1 MAAVV
6 SVGAV
11 LVLQLALFPIPFG
24 VWLQGA
30 VLGLLGS
37 LMAVGL
43 GLTYRLNKVI
53 NFAQGDLGTAPAV
66 LAVGLIGFSGV
77 NYFLGLATG
86 LVASLLL
93 TATAEILVVRRFRRS
108 PRLILTVATI
118 GLSQL
123 LVVLSLLIPRI
134 WGQAPI
140 ATAVAKFPWHLTW
153 HVGPVVFDADD
164 LVAVIVSLACLAAV
178 SLWFT
183 RSDVGLAVQ
192 AVGDRRDRASML
204 GIPVGRLQSV
214 TWVVAGVLSFVS
226 IFFQAT
232 ILGLPLDPTYGL
244 TALVTALAALALGNF
259 SELPVIAAS
268 AVALGILEQGV
279 AWDDPANPALGLAVL
294 AGVVFAAIVVRQLL
308 ANRTDREAESSLALA
323 GSVRELPARLRDLT
337 EVRVGAPV
345 GALVAF
351 AAAATLPL
359 WLGPG
364 EVIRGSALVVLAIVG
379 CSVVVLTGWSGQVS
393 LGQMSFAAVGA
404 TVGAVAL
411 ADWHWDLSLAL
422 LLAGAAA
429 GAVAVVVGIPTL
441 RLDGMF
447 AAVTT
452 LAFSLAAS
460 GYLLV
465 REEFSWIPQSQ
476 LGVPYLFGLSLS
488 SQTAVFEVCLG
499 VLVLVLLALHG
510 LRHSRT
516 GRVLPRAASQRAGG
530 VGLRRARP
538 AGQAHRVRPLR
549 FHRRPGRLPLARG
562 EPVVPGDIVPGAGQL
577 GRVHLDGGRRIG
589 VRLRRHP
596 RCRHRR
602 GQRHLPA
609 AELAALPVSDR
620 RAARP
625 HPLPARPGRPLLR
638 PARLGP
644 RGVVPPSSH
653 GRARRPR
660 PGRRGAGPV
669 SRLAKLGGGA
679 SLFPL
684 GVLFAIEL
692 LDQATQSAFNVLTP
706 NIRDAFHLTNA
717 GILLI
722 VAIAGAAALACTL
735 PIAVLADRT
744 NRVRIA
750 LVGAL
755 VGAAFSIGLGVAQ
768 GVVVATIMLVGVSMG
783 QAVIFPTHNSLLAD
797 YYPVPARPRIYSA
810 HRSGINIG
818 AIVGV
823 LLGAGLA
830 AVFSWRAPFF
840 FFAVPIVLVVI
851 VGLRLREPPR
861 GRHEQLEL
869 SEQMLASERG
879 EPAPL
884 DDAPSPTLTVVPDS
898 VAALD
903 VPVEAPPS
911 LGEAWRTVW
920 KIGVLR
926 RIFIAL
932 PFLAA
937 AIAGFTSLASL
948 QYQETFH
955 LDAVQRAYLIAP
967 IQVFDL
973 LGLAVGAVIATRLA
987 RRDIGLVFRMLAVAS
1002 MVAAGFAVLFAL
1014 APTVPLAFVG
1024 NAGIDFSLAI
1034 VGPGVLASLSIAIPS
1049 RVRSVGFSIGALFVL
1064 PGFLVLPSVGALGD
1078 AVGFRYG
1085 LLILVPIFVIGGL
1098 IVASAGGLI
1107 GRDVQDVWNSMRTR
1121 TQMLVDRQAGRL
1133 PLLAVRELN
1142 VGYDGVVVLD
1152 DVAIDIGEGEIVAL
1166 VGTNGAGKSTLLRAI
1181 GGVVEAD
1188 HGAIV
1193 FDGRDIT
1200 HLPPDE
1206 IARLGVAQVP
1216 GGEGIFPNLRVEDNL
1231 RVAAWQGRRRGE
1243 HDADMI
1249 DEALSAFPTLDSR
1262 RDERAA
1268 NLSGGQQQML
1278 ALAMATITRPKLFLI
1293 DELSL
1298 GLSPIVVE
1306 QLLGAIETMRQGG
1319 TAILLVEQSMNV
1331 AVAVADRVYVMET
1344 GVVRF
1349 SGTAEELAAHP
1360 ELLWSVYLDKAA
1372 KAMESPPP
1380 ALGAP
1385 SGAGRG
1391 LTEVEVRGLSLS
1403 FGGNNA
1409 LNDVSLH
1416 ADHGEIVGIIGPNG
1430 AGKTTLF
1437 DVVSGFLRPD
1447 TGSVELAGLDVT
1459 DRTASARA
1467 RLGLGRSFQ
1476 DSRLF
1481 SGLTVRDAVAVSLER
1496 FTDVSDPFN
1505 AILRLP
1511 LQVRTEAAVM
1521 ERVDELLDLFGLDR
1535 YADNLVSELSTGSR
1549 RLVDLAAVVAHQPS
1563 VVLLDEPSSGVA
1575 QREVEAMVGL
1585 LRNVRDRLNATM
1597 LVVEHDIAFIAE
1609 LADRLVAMDQGA
1621 VLTSGAPR
1629 HVLESPLVGEAF
1641 LGSDPLALSRSGAA
1655 TTTTEVDPP

>member
-1 MAAVV
+1 
-6 SVGAV
+6 
-11 LVLQLALFPIPFG
+11 
-24 VWLQGA
+24 
-30 VLGLLGS
+30 
-37 LMAVGL
+37 
-43 GLTYRLNKVI
+43 
-53 NFAQGDLGTAPAV
+53 
-66 LAVGLIGFSGV
+66 
-77 NYFLGLATG
+77 
-86 LVASLLL
+86 
-93 TATAEILVVRRFRRS
+93 
-108 PRLILTVATI
+108 
-118 GLSQL
+118 
-123 LVVLSLLIPRI
+123 
-134 WGQAPI
+134 
-140 ATAVAKFPWHLTW
+140 
-153 HVGPVVFDADD
+153 
-164 LVAVIVSLACLAAV
+164 
-178 SLWFT
+178 
-183 RSDVGLAVQ
+183 
-192 AVGDRRDRASML
+192 
-204 GIPVGRLQSV
+204 
-214 TWVVAGVLSFVS
+214 
-226 IFFQAT
+226 
-232 ILGLPLDPTYGL
+232 
-244 TALVTALAALALGNF
+244 
-259 SELPVIAAS
+259 
-268 AVALGILEQGV
+268 
-279 AWDDPANPALGLAVL
+279 
-294 AGVVFAAIVVRQLL
+294 
-308 ANRTDREAESSLALA
+308 
-323 GSVRELPARLRDLT
+323 
-337 EVRVGAPV
+337 
-345 GALVAF
+345 
-351 AAAATLPL
+351 
-359 WLGPG
+359 
-364 EVIRGSALVVLAIVG
+364 
-379 CSVVVLTGWSGQVS
+379 
-393 LGQMSFAAVGA
+393 
-404 TVGAVAL
+404 
-411 ADWHWDLSLAL
+411 
-422 LLAGAAA
+422 
-429 GAVAVVVGIPTL
+429 
-441 RLDGMF
+441 
-447 AAVTT
+447 
-452 LAFSLAAS
+452 
-460 GYLLV
+460 
-465 REEFSWIPQSQ
+465 
-476 LGVPYLFGLSLS
+476 
-488 SQTAVFEVCLG
+488 
-499 VLVLVLLALHG
+499 
-510 LRHSRT
+510 
-516 GRVLPRAASQRAGG
+516 
-530 VGLRRARP
+530 
-538 AGQAHRVRPLR
+538 
-549 FHRRPGRLPLARG
+549 
-562 EPVVPGDIVPGAGQL
+562 
-577 GRVHLDGGRRIG
+577 
-589 VRLRRHP
+589 
-596 RCRHRR
+596 
-602 GQRHLPA
+602 
-609 AELAALPVSDR
+609 
-620 RAARP
+620 
-625 HPLPARPGRPLLR
+625 
-638 PARLGP
+638 
-644 RGVVPPSSH
+644 
-653 GRARRPR
+653 
-660 PGRRGAGPV
+660 V

-684 GVLFAIEL
+684 GVLFGIEL

-722 VAIAGAAALACTL
+722 VAIAGAAALGCTV

-755 VGAAFSIGLGVAQ
+755 VGAAFSIGLGLAQ
-768 GVVVATIMLVGVSMG
+768 GIVVATIMLVGVSMG

-797 YYPVPARPRIYSA
+797 YYPVPARPRVYSA
-810 HRSGINIG
+810 HRSGISIG

-823 LLGAGLA
+823 LIGAGLA

-840 FFAVPIVLVVI
+840 FFAVPIIVVVI
-851 VGLRLREPPR
+851 IGLRLREPVR

-884 DDAPSPTLTVVPDS
+884 DDLPSAAPDAVGTTAVATAAVATAVPEATLDI
-898 VAALD
+898 
-903 VPVEAPPS
+903 PVETPPS

-967 IQVFDL
+967 IQLFDL

-987 RRDIGLVFRMLAVAS
+987 RRGIGLVFRMLAVAS
-1002 MVAAGFAVLFAL
+1002 MVAACFAVLFAL
-1014 APTVPLAFVG
+1014 APNVPLAFIG
-1024 NAGIDFSLAI
+1024 NAGIDASLAI
-1034 VGPGVLASLSIAIPS
+1034 VGPGVLASLSLAIPA

-1098 IVASAGGLI
+1098 IVASAGSLI
-1107 GRDVQDVWNSMRTR
+1107 ERDVRDVWTSMRTR
-1121 TQMLVDRQAGRL
+1121 TQMLLDRNAGRL
-1133 PLLAVRELN
+1133 PLLAVRELA
-1142 VGYDGVVVLD
+1142 VGYDGVVVLA
-1152 DVAIDIGEGEIVAL
+1152 DVAIEIGEGEIVAL

-1243 HDADMI
+1243 RDADMI
-1249 DEALSAFPTLDSR
+1249 EEALSAFPTLASR

-1306 QLLGAIETMRQGG
+1306 QLLGAIESMRQAG

-1349 SGTAEELAAHP
+1349 SGSADELAAHP
-1360 ELLWSVYLDKAA
+1360 EMLWSVYLQKAS
-1372 KAMESPPP
+1372 ET
-1380 ALGAP
+1380 LGAQGGAAP
-1385 SGAGRG
+1385 AGRTPAEHR
-1391 LTEVEVRGLSLS
+1391 TELEVRGVSLR
-1403 FGGNNA
+1403 FGGNAA
-1409 LNDVSLH
+1409 LNEVSLH
-1416 ADHGEIVGIIGPNG
+1416 AEHGEIVGIIGPNG

-1447 TGSVELAGLDVT
+1447 AGGVELAGVDIT
-1459 DRTASARA
+1459 DRSASSRA

-1496 FTDVSDPFN
+1496 FTDVADPFN
-1505 AILRLP
+1505 AMLRLP
-1511 LQVRTEAAVM
+1511 LQVQTEAAVA
-1521 ERVDELLDLFGLDR
+1521 ERVDELLDMFGLDR
-1535 YADNLVSELSTGSR
+1535 FADNLVSELSTGSR

-1585 LRNVRDRLNATM
+1585 LRTLRDRLDATL

-1609 LADRLVAMDQGA
+1609 LADRLVAMDRGA
-1621 VLTSGAPR
+1621 VLLSGPP
-1629 HVLESPLVGEAF
+1629 HDVLESPEVGEAF
-1641 LGSDPLALSRSGAA
+1641 LGSDPLALSRSGARA
-1655 TTTTEVDPP
+1655 QASAPTTGMTTTEVDPA

>member
-1 MAAVV
+1 
-6 SVGAV
+6 
-11 LVLQLALFPIPFG
+11 
-24 VWLQGA
+24 
-30 VLGLLGS
+30 
-37 LMAVGL
+37 
-43 GLTYRLNKVI
+43 
-53 NFAQGDLGTAPAV
+53 
-66 LAVGLIGFSGV
+66 
-77 NYFLGLATG
+77 
-86 LVASLLL
+86 
-93 TATAEILVVRRFRRS
+93 
-108 PRLILTVATI
+108 
-118 GLSQL
+118 
-123 LVVLSLLIPRI
+123 
-134 WGQAPI
+134 
-140 ATAVAKFPWHLTW
+140 
-153 HVGPVVFDADD
+153 
-164 LVAVIVSLACLAAV
+164 
-178 SLWFT
+178 
-183 RSDVGLAVQ
+183 
-192 AVGDRRDRASML
+192 
-204 GIPVGRLQSV
+204 
-214 TWVVAGVLSFVS
+214 
-226 IFFQAT
+226 
-232 ILGLPLDPTYGL
+232 
-244 TALVTALAALALGNF
+244 
-259 SELPVIAAS
+259 
-268 AVALGILEQGV
+268 
-279 AWDDPANPALGLAVL
+279 
-294 AGVVFAAIVVRQLL
+294 
-308 ANRTDREAESSLALA
+308 
-323 GSVRELPARLRDLT
+323 
-337 EVRVGAPV
+337 
-345 GALVAF
+345 
-351 AAAATLPL
+351 
-359 WLGPG
+359 
-364 EVIRGSALVVLAIVG
+364 
-379 CSVVVLTGWSGQVS
+379 
-393 LGQMSFAAVGA
+393 
-404 TVGAVAL
+404 
-411 ADWHWDLSLAL
+411 
-422 LLAGAAA
+422 
-429 GAVAVVVGIPTL
+429 
-441 RLDGMF
+441 
-447 AAVTT
+447 
-452 LAFSLAAS
+452 
-460 GYLLV
+460 
-465 REEFSWIPQSQ
+465 
-476 LGVPYLFGLSLS
+476 
-488 SQTAVFEVCLG
+488 
-499 VLVLVLLALHG
+499 
-510 LRHSRT
+510 
-516 GRVLPRAASQRAGG
+516 
-530 VGLRRARP
+530 
-538 AGQAHRVRPLR
+538 
-549 FHRRPGRLPLARG
+549 
-562 EPVVPGDIVPGAGQL
+562 
-577 GRVHLDGGRRIG
+577 
-589 VRLRRHP
+589 
-596 RCRHRR
+596 
-602 GQRHLPA
+602 
-609 AELAALPVSDR
+609 
-620 RAARP
+620 
-625 HPLPARPGRPLLR
+625 
-638 PARLGP
+638 
-644 RGVVPPSSH
+644 
-653 GRARRPR
+653 
-660 PGRRGAGPV
+660 V
-669 SRLAKLGGGA
+669 SRLAKFGAGA

-722 VAIAGAAALACTL
+722 VAIAGASALGCTL

-750 LVGAL
+750 LIGAL

-768 GVVVATIMLVGVSMG
+768 GVVVATIMLVGISMG

-810 HRSGINIG
+810 HRSGISIG

-840 FFAVPIVLVVI
+840 FFAVPIVLVVV

-861 GRHEQLEL
+861 GRHEQLAL
-869 SEQMLASERG
+869 SEQMVASELG

-884 DDAPSPTLTVVPDS
+884 GD
-898 VAALD
+898 VAAPAPVHAVAQD
-903 VPVEAPPS
+903 TTAFDIPVEAPPS

-967 IQVFDL
+967 IQLFDL
-973 LGLAVGAVIATRLA
+973 LGLVVGAVIATRLA

-1002 MVAAGFAVLFAL
+1002 LVAAGFAVLFAL
-1014 APTVPLAFVG
+1014 APDVPAAFIG

-1034 VGPGVLASLSIAIPS
+1034 VGPGVLASLSLAIPS

-1064 PGFLVLPSVGALGD
+1064 PGFLVLPVVGAIGD

-1085 LLILVPIFVIGGL
+1085 LLILVPIFAIGGL

-1107 GRDVQDVWNSMRTR
+1107 GRDVQDVWTSMRTR
-1121 TQMLVDRQAGRL
+1121 SQMLADRHAGRL
-1133 PLLAVRELN
+1133 PLLAVRELS
-1142 VGYDGVVVLD
+1142 VGYDGVVVLA
-1152 DVAIDIGEGEIVAL
+1152 DVAIEIGEGEIVAL

-1249 DEALSAFPTLDSR
+1249 DEALTAFPTLASR
-1262 RDERAA
+1262 REERAA

-1306 QLLGAIETMRQGG
+1306 QLLGAIESMRRAG

-1349 SGTAEELAAHP
+1349 SGTADELAAHP
-1360 ELLWSVYLDKAA
+1360 ELLWSVYLQKASEA
-1372 KAMESPPP
+1372 FEAP
-1380 ALGAP
+1380 ARAP
-1385 SGAGRG
+1385 ATPNGDSRA
-1391 LTEVEVRGLSLS
+1391 EIEVRGLSLS

-1409 LNDVSLH
+1409 LHDVSLL

-1437 DVVSGFLRPD
+1437 DVMSGFLHPD
-1447 TGSVELAGLDVT
+1447 AGRVELGGVDVT

-1505 AILRLP
+1505 AMLRLP
-1511 LQVRTEAAVM
+1511 LQVRTETAVM
-1521 ERVDELLDLFGLDR
+1521 QRVDELLNLFGLDR

-1585 LRNVRDRLNATM
+1585 LRNVRDRLDATM

-1609 LADRLVAMDQGA
+1609 LADRLVAMDRGT
-1621 VLTSGAPR
+1621 VLTSGPPR
-1629 HVLESPLVGEAF
+1629 DVLDTPVVVEAF
-1641 LGSDPLALSRSGAA
+1641 LGSDPLARSRSGAA
-1655 TTTTEVDPP
+1655 ATPTPATTSTTEVDT

>member
-1 MAAVV
+1 
-6 SVGAV
+6 
-11 LVLQLALFPIPFG
+11 
-24 VWLQGA
+24 
-30 VLGLLGS
+30 
-37 LMAVGL
+37 
-43 GLTYRLNKVI
+43 
-53 NFAQGDLGTAPAV
+53 
-66 LAVGLIGFSGV
+66 
-77 NYFLGLATG
+77 
-86 LVASLLL
+86 
-93 TATAEILVVRRFRRS
+93 
-108 PRLILTVATI
+108 
-118 GLSQL
+118 
-123 LVVLSLLIPRI
+123 
-134 WGQAPI
+134 
-140 ATAVAKFPWHLTW
+140 
-153 HVGPVVFDADD
+153 
-164 LVAVIVSLACLAAV
+164 
-178 SLWFT
+178 
-183 RSDVGLAVQ
+183 
-192 AVGDRRDRASML
+192 
-204 GIPVGRLQSV
+204 
-214 TWVVAGVLSFVS
+214 
-226 IFFQAT
+226 
-232 ILGLPLDPTYGL
+232 
-244 TALVTALAALALGNF
+244 
-259 SELPVIAAS
+259 
-268 AVALGILEQGV
+268 
-279 AWDDPANPALGLAVL
+279 
-294 AGVVFAAIVVRQLL
+294 
-308 ANRTDREAESSLALA
+308 
-323 GSVRELPARLRDLT
+323 
-337 EVRVGAPV
+337 
-345 GALVAF
+345 
-351 AAAATLPL
+351 
-359 WLGPG
+359 
-364 EVIRGSALVVLAIVG
+364 
-379 CSVVVLTGWSGQVS
+379 
-393 LGQMSFAAVGA
+393 
-404 TVGAVAL
+404 
-411 ADWHWDLSLAL
+411 
-422 LLAGAAA
+422 
-429 GAVAVVVGIPTL
+429 
-441 RLDGMF
+441 
-447 AAVTT
+447 
-452 LAFSLAAS
+452 
-460 GYLLV
+460 
-465 REEFSWIPQSQ
+465 
-476 LGVPYLFGLSLS
+476 
-488 SQTAVFEVCLG
+488 
-499 VLVLVLLALHG
+499 
-510 LRHSRT
+510 
-516 GRVLPRAASQRAGG
+516 
-530 VGLRRARP
+530 
-538 AGQAHRVRPLR
+538 
-549 FHRRPGRLPLARG
+549 
-562 EPVVPGDIVPGAGQL
+562 
-577 GRVHLDGGRRIG
+577 
-589 VRLRRHP
+589 
-596 RCRHRR
+596 
-602 GQRHLPA
+602 
-609 AELAALPVSDR
+609 
-620 RAARP
+620 
-625 HPLPARPGRPLLR
+625 
-638 PARLGP
+638 
-644 RGVVPPSSH
+644 
-653 GRARRPR
+653 
-660 PGRRGAGPV
+660 V

-684 GVLFAIEL
+684 GVLFGIEL

-755 VGAAFSIGLGVAQ
+755 VGAAFSIGLGLAQ
-768 GVVVATIMLVGVSMG
+768 GVVVATVMLVGVSMG

-810 HRSGINIG
+810 HRSGISVG

-851 VGLRLREPPR
+851 VGLRLREPAR

-884 DDAPSPTLTVVPDS
+884 DDARSPALTAVPDS
-898 VAALD
+898 VAALEI
-903 VPVEAPPS
+903 PVEAPPS

-1002 MVAAGFAVLFAL
+1002 VVAAGFAVLFAL
-1014 APTVPLAFVG
+1014 APNVPLAFVG

-1034 VGPGVLASLSIAIPS
+1034 VGPGVLAALSIAIPS

-1064 PGFLVLPSVGALGD
+1064 PGFLVLPIVGAVGD

-1133 PLLAVRELN
+1133 PLLAVRELS

-1249 DEALSAFPTLDSR
+1249 DEALAAFPTLVAR

-1306 QLLGAIETMRQGG
+1306 QLLGAIESMRQAG

-1360 ELLWSVYLDKAA
+1360 ELLWSVYLEKAA
-1372 KAMESPPP
+1372 EAMGSPVPTL
-1380 ALGAP
+1380 AAP
-1385 SGAGRG
+1385 SGAGGRA
-1391 LTEVEVRGLSLS
+1391 EIEVRGISLS

-1409 LNDVSLH
+1409 LSDVSLH
-1416 ADHGEIVGIIGPNG
+1416 ADRGEIVGIIGPNG

-1447 TGSVELAGLDVT
+1447 AGRVEFAGVDVT

-1505 AILRLP
+1505 AMLRLP

-1521 ERVDELLDLFGLDR
+1521 ERVDDLLDLFGLDR

-1621 VLTSGAPR
+1621 VLTSGPPR

-1641 LGSDPLALSRSGAA
+1641 LGSDPLAHSRSGATRA
-1655 TTTTEVDPP
+1655 TSTSTEEDSP